1 MHSEQDLHKLL
12 KAISDIQKENELLQQ
27 EKKRRGEQYCVFD
40 TICFSSSL
48 EKQNSAFI
56 AHLLNPKA
64 NHGCGDL
71 FLRTFFSAIPELG
84 SYPFESP
91 TPSCKTE
98 HYIGPKEE
106 NTGGYI
112 DILIGDKKFALIIEN
127 KIYASDQK
135 NQLIR
140 YDNYGKASAQN
151 YKLLYLTL
159 SGDEAS
165 NYSAGELDSYI
176 RISYASDILNWLNEC
191 VRLTYNKPLIRET
204 LNQYINYIK
213 RLTYQNMEQENINK
227 SIQIATDYLDAVA
240 YIIQNESKISLAIRQ
255 KYIFEPLEEKAKELG
270 LIFEKV
276 WDKTKSPS
284 LTFKRAAWNGHII
297 VSADSDKNKDLG
309 KWVYLWI
316 GIEATKEPNANKL
329 DCLEEHNKYYPYGYE
344 YLDVSDWHSASNFV
358 AMKEAVAKEIIAKIK
373 LILEELDSKNIVL

>member
-12 KAISDIQKENELLQQ
+12 KTINDIWIKDKLLQQ
-27 EKKRRGEQYCVFD
+27 DKKRRGEQYCVFD
-40 TICFSSSL
+40 AICFSSSL
-48 EKQNSAFI
+48 ERQNSAFI

-71 FLRTFFSAIPELG
+71 FLRTFFSAIPKLG
-84 SYPFESP
+84 SYPFESS
-91 TPSCKTE
+91 TPICKTE
-98 HYIGPKEE
+98 HCIGAKEDE
-106 NTGGYI
+106 ARGRI
-112 DILIGDKKFALIIEN
+112 DILIRDKEFALIIEN

-159 SGDEAS
+159 YGDEA
-165 NYSAGELDSYI
+165 NNDSAGELDSYI

-213 RLTYQNMEQENINK
+213 KLTYQNMEQENIDK

-270 LIFEKV
+270 LIFERV

-309 KWVYLWI
+309 KWVYLRI
-316 GIEATKEPNANKL
+316 GIETTKEPNANKL
-329 DCLEEHNKYYPYGYE
+329 DCLDKKDDRHQYGYE
-344 YLDVSDWHSASNFV
+344 SLKVSDWHSASNFV
-358 AMKEAVAKEIIAKIK
+358 AMKEAVVKEIITKIK